1 MICKGT
7 LKLIDSNSG
16 KVILEQH
23 NRFVTSGLAKV
34 AEILNGESTEVPSHI
49 AVGTSNTALAD
60 SQTALQ
66 GSELSR
72 QAFFSHTRTGNSI
85 ELISGFPAGVG
96 SGIWE
101 EAGIFNAASGGTMFS
116 RALLGTYTKKEL
128 DSIEI
133 HWTYKFIDDGVD

>member
-7 LKLIDSNSG
+7 LKIIDEKTGN
-16 KVILEQH
+16 VLLETH
-23 NRFVTSGLAKV
+23 NRFVTSGLNKV

-49 AVGTSNTALAD
+49 AVGSSNAALAD
-60 SQTALQ
+60 SQTTLQ
-66 GSELSR
+66 GTEFSR
-72 QAFFSHTRTGNSI
+72 QAFFSHQRTGNSI
-85 ELISGFPAGVG
+85 ELISKFPAGVG

-116 RALLGTYTKKEL
+116 RSLLGTYTKKEL

-133 HWTYKFIDDGVD
+133 HWTYKFLDDGVD